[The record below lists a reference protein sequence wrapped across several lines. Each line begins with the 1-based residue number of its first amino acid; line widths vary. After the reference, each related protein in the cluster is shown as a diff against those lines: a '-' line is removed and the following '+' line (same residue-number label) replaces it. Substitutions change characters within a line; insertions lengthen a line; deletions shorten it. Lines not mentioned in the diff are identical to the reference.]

1 MYTPNWAMNNH
12 RVVYVTR
19 GEAHVQISD
28 DNGNNVFDEMVNRGD
43 VFVIPQFYA
52 AVTRA
57 GSNGFEYVSI
67 MTSGQPMKSSLAGY
81 TSVIRAM
88 PIEVITNSFRM
99 SPEEAQQL
107 KYNRGRQSL
116 VLSSSRTSS

>member
-1 MYTPNWAMNNH
+1 MNNH

-19 GEAHVQISD
+19 GEAHVQIAD
-28 DNGNNVFDEMVNRGD
+28 DNGNNVFDERVSRGD
-43 VFVIPQFYA
+43 VFVIPQFYVA
-52 AVTRA
+52 MKRA
-57 GSNGFEYVSI
+57 GSNGFEYVAI
-67 MTSGQPMKSSLAGY
+67 KTSGQPMKSPLAGY